1 MIKNTINTIGYITLF
16 ILIFSSINCSKNLIA
31 DIPAYIE
38 IKEFNYT
45 NNSENKKPYTLNY
58 HSTKITDAWVTMD
71 GQFLGVFEIPC
82 IIPIHLANNLQS
94 SLHSFDIYPGIK
106 VNGISATRAQYPFYE
121 KFTIDTTIFR
131 DSTVLLKP
139 TTQYKNIAVDKFDGR
154 GTFESKSEMLLN
166 TDSTMQASDCT
177 NISSSSATPISQTD
191 EVFQGA
197 RSLAIY
203 LNNDQ
208 NYFHISSDTI
218 SLEGTTFLE
227 LNFKTTTT
235 LKAGVIIV
243 NSDKLQ
249 QKEELIQLHPTN
261 IWKKTYLDIT
271 HLINK
276 GNSYSSFKIYFEGCG
291 LNNSTNHI
299 YIDNLKLMSRS

>member
-1 MIKNTINTIGYITLF
+1 MKKNIINIIRHITLF
-16 ILIFSSINCSKNLIA
+16 ILICTNINCGKNLIA

-38 IKEFNYT
+38 IQEFNYI
-45 NNSENKKPYTLNY
+45 NNSENTKPYTSNY

-121 KFTIDTTIFR
+121 KFAIDTAIFR

-139 TTQYKNIAVDKFDGR
+139 TTQYKDIAVDKFDGL
-154 GTFESKSEMLLN
+154 GTFELKSEMILN
-166 TDSTMQASDCT
+166 TDSTMQISDCT
-177 NISSSSATPISQTD
+177 NLSSSSATPIIQAD
-191 EVFQGA
+191 EVFQGES
-197 RSLAIY
+197 SLAIY
-203 LNNDQ
+203 LNNEQ

-218 SLEGTTFLE
+218 NLEGTTFLE

-235 LKAGVIIV
+235 LKAGLIIV
-243 NSDKLQ
+243 NSGKLQ

>member
-1 MIKNTINTIGYITLF
+1 MKQIIINNIRNIALY
-16 ILIFSSINCSKNLIA
+16 ILIFSNINCNKNLIA

-38 IKEFNYT
+38 VQEFNYL
-45 NNSENKKPYTLNY
+45 NNSENTKPYTSSH

-82 IIPIHLANNLQS
+82 TIPIHLNNNLQS
-94 SLHSFDIYPGIK
+94 SSHSFDIYPGIK
-106 VNGISATRAQYPFYE
+106 VNGISASRAQYPFYQ
-121 KFTIDTTIFR
+121 KFTIDTNLFR
-131 DSTVLLKP
+131 DSIILLEP
-139 TTQYKNIAVDKFDGR
+139 TTQYTDVTIDKFNGL
-154 GTFESKSEMLLN
+154 GAFELGSEIILN
-166 TDSTMQASDCT
+166 PDNITQIPDCP
-177 NISSSSATPISQTD
+177 NLSSSSAIPTLQTD
-191 EVFQGA
+191 VVFQGES
-197 RSLAIY
+197 SLAIY

-208 NYFHISSDTI
+208 NYFHMSTDTMD
-218 SLEGTTFLE
+218 LEGTTFLE

-235 LKAGVIIV
+235 LKAGVIII
-243 NSDKLQ
+243 NSFAE

-271 HLINK
+271 PLINE

-291 LNNSTNHI
+291 LMNSTNHI